1 MIAHVVL
8 FRPRPDLG
16 TEEVAHLLT
25 SFEKALRDITLV
37 QRARVGHRITIGRGY
52 EQMMRADYP
61 YAAVLEFDSV
71 SALRGY
77 LEHPAHAEIGSAVF
91 AAAADILVCDF
102 EMGPGTDG
110 ISAVAAPI

>member
-8 FRPRPDLG
+8 FRPRPDLA
-16 TEEVAHLLT
+16 TDAIAHLLT

-37 QRARVGHRITIGRGY
+37 QRAHVGRRVTVGRGY

-61 YAAVLEFDSV
+61 YAAVLEFESIT
-71 SALRGY
+71 ALRGY

-91 AAAADILVCDF
+91 AAAADILVYDF
-102 EMGPGTDG
+102 EMGPGTEG
-110 ISAVAAPI
+110 ISSVAAPI